1 MDIST
6 FMRHD
11 VQREQLFRSVWDEQL
26 PKVFADVGR
35 YYDKGNAF
43 ASLGLC
49 AWWSDQFTRN
59 ITLPDDAAVLDVC
72 SGTHEVARRLL
83 RHKPR
88 VSVFTVDRSPEMT
101 EEGQRLAK
109 RAALSIKA
117 SIADARTLPF
127 GDGVFDAVTLQF
139 ATRHLRVVDVFGE
152 IYRVLKPG
160 GTFYHNDMLRPR
172 LRLLERPYLWYLQL
186 SLHATALLFGST
198 KDSRSCVRYFTESI
212 RTYLRPHEMT
222 GLLHAVGF
230 EDVHHRSFLT
240 GVLCYHVARKPIGQ
254 AKSGASATADLAQA
268 SKN

>member
-1 MDIST
+1 MDISI

-11 VQREQLFRSVWDEQL
+11 VQREQRFRPVWDEQL
-26 PKVFADVGR
+26 PKVFADVPR

-59 ITLPDDAAVLDVC
+59 ITLPDNAVVLDVC

-88 VSVFTVDRSPEMT
+88 VSVFTIDRSPEMT
-101 EEGQRLAK
+101 REGQRLANGS
-109 RAALSIKA
+109 ALSIKA
-117 SIADARTLPF
+117 AIADARTLPF
-127 GDGVFDAVTLQF
+127 GDAMFDAVTLQF

-152 IYRVLKPG
+152 VYRVLKPG

-172 LRLLERPYLWYLQL
+172 FGLIEKPYLWYLQL

-198 KDSRSCVRYFTESI
+198 KDSRDCVKYFTESI
-212 RTYLRPHEMT
+212 RTYLRPDEMT
-222 GLLHAVGF
+222 GLLNAVGF
-230 EDVHHRSFLT
+230 EGVHYRSFLT
-240 GVLCYHVARKPIGQ
+240 GVLCYHVARKPLGQ
-254 AKSGASATADLAQA
+254 AKIRASATADLAQG